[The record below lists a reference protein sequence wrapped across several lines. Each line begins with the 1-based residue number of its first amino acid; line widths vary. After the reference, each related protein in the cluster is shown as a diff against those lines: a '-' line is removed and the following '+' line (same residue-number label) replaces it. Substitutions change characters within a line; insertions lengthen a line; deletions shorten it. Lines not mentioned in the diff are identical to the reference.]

1 MLKFAKL
8 YEQEL
13 SKIYLNIVCE
23 PKYGYINVDYIS
35 QNKIEED
42 DWNYIQRVSLYNDK
56 IIGYMHASTSRA
68 ANRITQLCIWSV
80 ACNLK
85 EYREFELDCLKF
97 LLYLFTHFRKVEWSV
112 CMSNPVRKTYRKLV
126 HTLGGRIIGISEQV
140 HLVNGVYE
148 DEELYEIMSTEEVKT
163 KLKKLIEEREHGHG
177 RKTTM

>member
-35 QNKIEED
+35 QNKIDED
-42 DWNYIQRVSLYNDK
+42 DWNYIQRVSLHESK
-56 IIGYMHASTSRA
+56 IIGYMHAGTSRA
-68 ANRITQLCIWSV
+68 SNRIVQLTIWSV
-80 ACNLK
+80 ASNLT
-85 EYREFELDCLKF
+85 EYKEFELDCLKF
-97 LLYLFTHFRKVEWSV
+97 LSYLFNCFRKVEWSA
-112 CMSNPVRKTYRKLV
+112 CMSNPVRKTYRKLIN
-126 HTLGGRIIGISEQV
+126 TLGGRIIGISEQV

-163 KLKKLIEEREHGHG
+163 KLRKLIEEREHGHG
-177 RKTTM
+177 RKNTM